1 MIEKAITISL
11 IITAIHISMFDGMI
25 FNFIRVW
32 LEKVLP
38 EWMQKPLFSCII
50 CMGGVWT
57 LILYAILYQHIEI
70 NTIFVG
76 LQVIGL
82 NTLISILISKLYD

>member
-1 MIEKAITISL
+1 MEKVLTISL

-25 FNFIRVW
+25 FNFISLW
-32 LEKVLP
+32 LENRLP
-38 EWMQKPLFSCII
+38 EWIQKPLFSCII

-57 LILYAILYQHIEI
+57 LILYPILYQHIEI
-70 NTIFVG
+70 NTIFVA

-82 NTLISILISKLYD
+82 NTLISILISKMYD